1 MEVALKESLDGG
13 GASMRALGRG
23 RGGLLAA
30 PYRLAA
36 WRWDALRRG
45 AEAGSAEAPL
55 CDKVGAHVGSVV
67 AVMMR
72 GSMGRALRQEG

>member
-1 MEVALKESLDGG
+1 MW
-13 GASMRALGRG
+13 ALGRG

-36 WRWDALRRG
+36 WRWNALRRG
-45 AEAGSAEAPL
+45 AEAGSVEAPL
-55 CDKVGAHVGSVV
+55 CDKVGASVV

-72 GSMGRALRQEG
+72 GGRGRAVRQEG